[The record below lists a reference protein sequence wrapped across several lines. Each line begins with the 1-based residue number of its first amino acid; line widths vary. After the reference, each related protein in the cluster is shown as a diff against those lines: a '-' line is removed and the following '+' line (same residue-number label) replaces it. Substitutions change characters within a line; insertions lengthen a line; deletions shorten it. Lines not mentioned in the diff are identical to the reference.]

1 VPVNQFWL
9 FQQTTALKEA
19 SMEISDL
26 LRFISALVFVVG
38 LIAACAW
45 AARRF
50 GLMPDAA
57 RASNSGRLA
66 VVESL
71 TLDAKRKLVIVRHDD
86 KEHVLMLG
94 ETDLVV
100 EAGLPAR
107 PQAETQNTI
116 VKLSQH
122 QGPAFAPGQHST
134 VGQQIERVVNFL
146 KERRA

>member
-1 VPVNQFWL
+1 
-9 FQQTTALKEA
+9 
-19 SMEISDL
+19 MEISDL

-50 GLMPDAA
+50 GLMPDGA

-66 VVESL
+66 IIESL
-71 TLDAKRKLVIVRHDD
+71 SLDAKRKLVIVRHDN

-94 ETDLVV
+94 ETDLVI
-100 EAGLPAR
+100 EAGLPAKLEVAPTGSVVSLA
-107 PQAETQNTI
+107 PQKTTPP
-116 VKLSQH
+116 H
-122 QGPAFAPGQHST
+122 GT

-146 KERRA
+146 RERRA